1 MHMEQKKFDQ
11 RSIVSNQ
18 LLKQALIEILLEKN
32 IENVTIKE
40 LCEKAKM
47 TRATFYH
54 HYKTITDL
62 YNAIEDQAFNELM
75 SKLSKYELTTIDRRF
90 FAEIIYLVYSNKPFY
105 RLIFNDIIHSS
116 FLTKFMTY
124 AKQKFIEG
132 YKKTHQNVNLVDIE
146 YSFIYSTI
154 GSLGIIKNIIDNDDT
169 MKIEDAITTIEK
181 LNLLI
186 YNSLN

>member
-132 YKKTHQNVNLVDIE
+132 YTKTHQNVNLVDIE